1 MVNTMKLKGKM
12 KECDITQ
19 AVLSEKLGIT
29 QRTMNTRLKN
39 GVFKTDE
46 IDKIALILNL
56 SKKEATDIFFAHK
69 VS

>member
-1 MVNTMKLKGKM
+1 MHERKIIFEVY
-12 KECDITQ
+12 
-19 AVLSEKLGIT
+19 
-29 QRTMNTRLKN
+29 
-39 GVFKTDE
+39 DE